1 MCTTITSHQ
10 KLVFQE
16 KGRVLNVLNPER
28 KKLLWAEIDGCLIP
42 KGHIACDFGVGVA
55 PLCSYLIELKG
66 SNISHALV
74 QLSSSL
80 QCLRQKN
87 LLNIDMQPAAIIV
100 ASKNNVPKLNVSP
113 KYRMAKKIF
122 VAGIIIKTCQ
132 YTLKL

>member
-1 MCTTITSHQ
+1 MCTTITRQQ

-42 KGHIACDFGVGVA
+42 TGHIACDFGVGVA

-66 SNISHALV
+66 SNISHALD

-80 QCLRQKN
+80 QYLRQKN

-100 ASKNNVPKLNVSP
+100 ASKNNVPNLKASP
-113 KYRMAKKIF
+113 KYRMVKKIF
-122 VAGIIIKTCQ
+122 VAGIIIRSGQ
-132 YTLKL
+132 HTLKL